1 MHFFFVGEKALET
14 LEEKLNQNTEHREA
28 IEEATVWY
36 NKVLGLR
43 IECGQGMSNLL
54 C

>member
-1 MHFFFVGEKALET
+1 MYVGVKALEA
-14 LEEKLNQNTEHREA
+14 LEENLNQNSGHREA
-28 IEEATVWY
+28 IEEATGWY

-43 IECGQGMSNLL
+43 IECGLGMSNLL